1 MQAKSKQ
8 DAMFAIYTNF
18 SSGYVIVVIGHVTH
32 ETRILECPAPKCTNV
47 YVSVVGTEI
56 RQKYM
61 YNERT

>member
-1 MQAKSKQ
+1 
-8 DAMFAIYTNF
+8 MFAIYTNF